1 MLQLL
6 PLPSSPPPPRGCE
19 DMTTVPQGPADA
31 LTLAQGWPLFTTYV
45 FPDAAGQVLGAQE
58 HILFSVI
65 GQWILAFFKKLQ
77 PLLIHHIS
85 HLSRHTFK
93 SLKNMHPYSMYTNIF
108 YSIFFLFFPK
118 RASHHPPKLLS
129 LPQFKKHRKLQELG
143 KTYTIKQGSMIGS
156 RDLLPYLTGI
166 SQF

>member
-108 YSIFFLFFPK
+108 YSIFFFFFQK
-118 RASHHPPKLLS
+118 EQVITLQNCCHSHSLKNIESYRNQEKPTQLS
-129 LPQFKKHRKLQELG
+129 KEV
-143 KTYTIKQGSMIGS
+143 
-156 RDLLPYLTGI
+156 
-166 SQF
+166 